1 MARRC
6 GPDVVVFRSGYDML
20 TVSWTSMSEHDRPD
34 GEYHLPTPDM
44 GVFGAPEEPHNEPT
58 EGAPGT
64 IRYQDASTE
73 ARPPTLAEQRAR
85 MQAEEELAAQQ
96 AVADRRSAGRR
107 RVMIGA
113 GVTVG
118 VAALVAGWYV
128 LASPASVTARCAV
141 AAGSNADTVVADQN
155 CDPAY
160 ATAHG
165 GYVSNGFVFL
175 PLIGG
180 GFGQYRYYYGGTGTI
195 GQHVSGG
202 SFTAPSHATVRTGS
216 GTTVQRGGF
225 GITGKTGGIGGS
237 SGGTGGTGG
246 KTGGS

>member
-1 MARRC
+1 
-6 GPDVVVFRSGYDML
+6 
-20 TVSWTSMSEHDRPD
+20 MSEHDRPD
-34 GEYHLPTPDM
+34 RDYPLPTPDM
-44 GVFGAPEEPHNEPT
+44 GVFGAPEEPHHEPT
-58 EGAPGT
+58 DGPSGT
-64 IRYQDASTE
+64 IRFQDASTE

-85 MQAEEELAAQQ
+85 IQAEEESAARQ
-96 AVADRRSAGRR
+96 AVADQRATSRR

-118 VAALVAGWYV
+118 VAALVGGWYL

-141 AAGSNADTVVADQN
+141 AGTGTDANTVVADQN

-165 GYVSNGFVFL
+165 GHISNGFVFI

-180 GFGQYRYYYGGTGTI
+180 GFGQYRYYYGGSGTI

-216 GTTVQRGGF
+216 GSTIQRGGF

>member
-1 MARRC
+1 
-6 GPDVVVFRSGYDML
+6 
-20 TVSWTSMSEHDRPD
+20 MSEHD

-44 GVFGAPEEPHNEPT
+44 GVFGEPEQPQDGPT
-58 EGAPGT
+58 GT
-64 IRYQDASTE
+64 MRFQDGSTE
-73 ARPPTLAEQRAR
+73 PRPPSLAEQRAR

-96 AVADRRSAGRR
+96 AVADQRSTTRR

-141 AAGSNADTVVADQN
+141 AGTGSDADTVVADQN

-160 ATAHG
+160 ASAHG
-165 GYVSNGFVFL
+165 GYVSNGFVFI
-175 PLIGG
+175 PLVGG
-180 GFGQYRYYYGGTGTI
+180 GFRQYHYYYGGTGAI
-195 GQHVSGG
+195 GQRVSGG

-216 GTTVQRGGF
+216 GTTIQRGGF

-237 SGGTGGTGG
+237 SGGTGG